1 MNGSSVL
8 EVLRGFCAVL
18 EGVDGRCATCVADA
32 VEHSNEVLTSLG
44 IQGRYVVVCGYDDA
58 TDDVVFFEELGA

>member
-44 IQGRYVVVCGYDDA
+44 IQGMWSCAAMTTPLTMWFSSRN
-58 TDDVVFFEELGA
+58 